1 MIYELVITEQAD
13 ADLRKIYEYI
23 AFELLS
29 RENAIK
35 QLERLEEHIIRLEE
49 FPKKFRIYDKEPWH
63 GRGLRVMPVDN
74 YEVFYIPDDKTRI
87 VTVIRV
93 MYEGRDVDTQLNRHT
108 KM

>member
-1 MIYELVITEQAD
+1 MRTW
-13 ADLRKIYEYI
+13 LRE
-23 AFELLS
+23 ERSLQGRLL
-29 RENAIK
+29 
-35 QLERLEEHIIRLEE
+35 QT
-49 FPKKFRIYDKEPWH
+49 KKFRIYDKEPWH

-93 MYEGRDVDTQLNRHT
+93 MYEGRDADAQLNRHT